1 MGQKGVVFV
10 QKDVILHIN
19 AVCNGSL
26 ILNGLTMICPLDI
39 FPLTDPTWI
48 MCCVLCL
55 ILGAPLIF
63 ERLRV
68 PPLVGMV
75 LAGVLVGPF
84 GLGILARDDSFG
96 IFGQMGLYYIMF
108 TAGLS
113 MDTTALKTHRAQVV
127 TFGLLSFAVPFAMGY
142 FCCLWLLGMSEAA
155 SVLVSCILS
164 SHTMVAFS
172 IASRYG
178 LSHHRGVTLSVVA
191 TMISLVLSLFILAAL
206 SASFE
211 EDFGPLPWLLIV
223 VKCAAFVAV
232 VLLVYPKI
240 IRFAFRKL
248 SDDVLQYLFVMCI
261 MLLSA
266 AVSDS
271 LGLEGVLGA
280 FLAGLVFN
288 RYIPEAAP
296 LMKHIDFVGNALFI
310 PYFLIGVGMLI
321 DVRLLFDGGSA
332 LWVMLVIV
340 VVALVSKCLGAV
352 TMAGLFRL
360 DSNCRLMMMGL
371 TSAHAAGALAIV
383 MVGRRLLLPSGE
395 PLVDDALLNAVIM
408 LILFSCVFSAFVTSA
423 ASRRISL
430 NEVSDDEQTGVE
442 DKMLVA
448 LSRTESMPNLITSAI
463 LMRAHHSNTPL
474 VGVRLVVDAVGNE
487 RELNAARQMVNEAA
501 IVAGSAGVNLKKV
514 VRSSVNPITGLSH
527 LMKDFET
534 SEILMGFHLTG
545 GKAAASFG
553 SITSEMLAT
562 ISRQI
567 IILHTTRPINTLR
580 CIHVA
585 VPQRA
590 DKEVG
595 FVRWL
600 NHVMRLGRQLD
611 CQMVF
616 YCDEAVWQRIHD
628 RQQHHYSK
636 VKIRC
641 HAFRDYNQVS
651 ALRSYV
657 NEDHLIVFIAARTGA
672 PSFHPQMQKLPSV
685 VANFFGDNSVMIIYP
700 DQYGMEK
707 RISAFN
713 TGLK

>member
-1 MGQKGVVFV
+1 MFALPDVFP
-10 QKDVILHIN
+10 I
-19 AVCNGSL
+19 
-26 ILNGLTMICPLDI
+26 
-39 FPLTDPTWI
+39 TDPTWI

-55 ILGAPLIF
+55 ILGAPLLF

-75 LAGVLVGPF
+75 LAGVLVGPY
-84 GLGILARDDSFG
+84 GLGILQRDDSFG
-96 IFGQMGLYYIMF
+96 IFGQVGLYYIMF

-113 MDTTALKTHRAQVV
+113 MDTTALKSHRLQVV
-127 TFGLLSFAVPFAMGY
+127 SFGLLSFGIPFLMGY
-142 FCCLWLLGMSEAA
+142 GASYWLLGMSEAA
-155 SVLVSCILS
+155 SVLIACILA

-178 LSHHRGVTLSVVA
+178 LAHHRGVTLSVVA

-211 EDFGPLPWLLIV
+211 GESGVMSWLLIV
-223 VKCAAFVAV
+223 LKCGLYTAL
-232 VLLVYPKI
+232 VLIVYPKV
-240 IRFAFRKL
+240 IRFVFRKL
-248 SDDVLQYLFVMCI
+248 SDDVLQYIFVMC
-261 MLLSA
+261 MVLLSA
-266 AVSDS
+266 AACDS

-321 DVRLLFDGGSA
+321 DVRLLVAGSDA
-332 LWVMLVIV
+332 LVVTAVIV
-340 VVALVSKCLGAV
+340 VVALVSKCLAAAV
-352 TMAGLFRL
+352 MSSLFRL
-360 DSNCRLMMMGL
+360 DSNCRRMMMGL
-371 TSAHAAGALAIV
+371 TSAHAAGGLAIV

-395 PLVDDALLNAVIM
+395 PLVDEMLLNAVIM
-408 LILFSCVFSAFVTSA
+408 LILFSCVFSAYVTSSA
-423 ASRRISL
+423 ARRISL

-448 LSRTESMPNLITSAI
+448 LSRSESMRNLVTAAI
-463 LMRAHHSNTPL
+463 LMRPHRSNTPL

-487 RELNAARQMVNEAA
+487 RELSAARQMVNDAA
-501 IVAGSAGVNLKKV
+501 IVAASASVNLKKV

-534 SEILMGFHLTG
+534 SEILMGYHLTG
-545 GKAAASFG
+545 GKAAKSFG
-553 SITSEMLAT
+553 NITSEMLAT

-567 IILHTTRPINTLR
+567 MILHTTRPLNTIR
-580 CIHVA
+580 RIHVA
-585 VPQRA
+585 VPFRA
-590 DKEVG
+590 DKEPG

-600 NHVMRLGRQLD
+600 NHVLRLGRQLD
-611 CQMVF
+611 CMIVF
-616 YCDEAVWQRIHD
+616 YCDEAVWQLVSNR
-628 RQQHHYSK
+628 RAQHYAK
-636 VKIRC
+636 VKTQC
-641 HAFRDYNQVS
+641 HLFRDYNQV
-651 ALRSYV
+651 ALLRQYV
-657 NEDHLIVFIAARTGA
+657 NADHMIVLIAARAGS
-672 PSFHPQMQKLPSV
+672 PSYHPHMQKIPAI
-685 VANFFGDNSVMIIYP
+685 VANHFNDNSVMIIYP
-700 DQYGMEK
+700 DQYGLEK